1 MLIEEVIIKE
11 YRPNEGSK
19 VVFVTGRLASN
30 GLKRVLEAINPE
42 DFTYEIRILDVEV
55 AAWLDVSM
63 IYDQIGDVS
72 DVDVLV
78 IPGKTTGDDEE
89 LSEMLNVQVVR
100 GPNCYSELPVFLEE
114 LGFEPDSSMK
124 VVPPKIIMLNDEHDV
139 AEYLAKIYEIKLID
153 PLTLAQSSNIDIDKH
168 NQIAELV
175 RSESILNDGWVI
187 KNYPNTLRDIE
198 WLQEMKL
205 IPDVVAAPNNKD
217 TEVIEFY
224 KDKPQFIIIDASLDP
239 KKIKETALV
248 DIEKLMQSCINPDF
262 GLADEK

>member
-11 YRPNEGSK
+11 YRPDEGSK
-19 VVFVTGRLASN
+19 VVFVTGKLASA

-42 DFTYEIRILDVEV
+42 DFTYEIRILDVEI
-55 AAWLDVSM
+55 AAWLDVST
-63 IYDQIGDVS
+63 IYDQIGDLAG
-72 DVDVLV
+72 VDVLV

-89 LSEMLNVQVVR
+89 LAEQLDIQVVR

-114 LGFEPDSSMK
+114 LGFEDRFDK
-124 VVPPKIIMLNDEHDV
+124 VVPPKIIVLEDEYEV
-139 AEYLAKIYEIKLID
+139 AEYLAKIYELKLID
-153 PLTLAQSSNIDIDKH
+153 PLTLAQENNIDPDKH
-168 NQIAELV
+168 NQIAELL
-175 RSESILNDGWVI
+175 RSETILTEGWVI

-205 IPDVVAAPNNKD
+205 NPDAVAAPDNVD
-217 TEVIEFY
+217 SEVVEFY
-224 KDKPQFIIIDASLDP
+224 QDKPQFIPIDTSLDP
-239 KKIKETALV
+239 KKIRENALV

>member
-42 DFTYEIRILDVEV
+42 DFSYEIRILDVEV
-55 AAWLDVSM
+55 AAWLDVST

-72 DVDVLV
+72 DIDVIV

-89 LSEMLNVQVVR
+89 LEKLLGIQVVR

-114 LGFEPDSSMK
+114 LGFDPDSSDK
-124 VVPPKIIMLNDEHDV
+124 TVPPKIIVLEDEYNV
-139 AEYLAKIYEIKLID
+139 AEYLAKIYELKLID
-153 PLTLAQSSNIDIDKH
+153 PLSLVQNNNIDLDKH

-175 RSESILNDGWVI
+175 RSETILSEGWVI

-205 IPDVVAAPNNKD
+205 NPDAVAIPNNI
-217 TEVIEFY
+217 TNEVVEFY
-224 KDKPQFIIIDASLDP
+224 KDKPQFIEINTSLDP
-239 KKIKETALV
+239 KKIREDTLV
-248 DIEKLMQSCINPDF
+248 NIEKLMQSCINPDF